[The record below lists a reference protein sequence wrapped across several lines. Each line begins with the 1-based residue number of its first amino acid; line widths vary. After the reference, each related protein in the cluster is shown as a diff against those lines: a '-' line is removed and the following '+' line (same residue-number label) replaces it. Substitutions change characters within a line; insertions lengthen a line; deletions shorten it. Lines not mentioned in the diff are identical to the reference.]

1 MFFHKNSS
9 ENITDIQAKLKY
21 VQKTYKKLENLHFF
35 VIFLLKTNLTFFK
48 KNDKNFGKKSGKMLV
63 FGGAKFLI
71 NPASG

>member
-48 KNDKNFGKKSGKMLV
+48 KKMKKKSGKIGENAR
-63 FGGAKFLI
+63 FWGSKI
-71 NPASG
+71 SN

>member
-35 VIFLLKTNLTFFK
+35 VFFLLKTNLTFSK
-48 KNDKNFGKKSGKMLV
+48 KMTKNSGKMLV